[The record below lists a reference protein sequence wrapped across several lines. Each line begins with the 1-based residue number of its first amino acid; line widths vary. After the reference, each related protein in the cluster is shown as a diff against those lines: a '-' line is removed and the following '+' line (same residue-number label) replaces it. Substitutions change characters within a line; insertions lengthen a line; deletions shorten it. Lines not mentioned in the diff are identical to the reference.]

1 MATITTILWDV
12 GGVLLT
18 NGWDHKERAAVLSH
32 FGVDRDAFEQRHPN
46 ANDAWE
52 KGLLTVEEYLDKT
65 VFYEPRNFTAADFL
79 EAMRAESKVL
89 EDSALGI
96 LGPLAA
102 SESVTLGMLN
112 NEAREL
118 NDFRIE
124 KFGLRAYFDVFL
136 SSCYVGLR
144 KPDAHMYELA
154 LDVLQKDAREVAFV
168 DDRAINVEA
177 ANALGIHGI
186 QYCGAESLKTEL
198 ERLGI
203 SLGTEANLKVS

>member
-32 FGVDRDAFEQRHPN
+32 FGVDRDAFEQRHPD

-112 NEAREL
+112 N
-118 NDFRIE
+118 
-124 KFGLRAYFDVFL
+124 
-136 SSCYVGLR
+136 
-144 KPDAHMYELA
+144 
-154 LDVLQKDAREVAFV
+154 
-168 DDRAINVEA
+168 
-177 ANALGIHGI
+177 
-186 QYCGAESLKTEL
+186 
-198 ERLGI
+198 
-203 SLGTEANLKVS
+203 